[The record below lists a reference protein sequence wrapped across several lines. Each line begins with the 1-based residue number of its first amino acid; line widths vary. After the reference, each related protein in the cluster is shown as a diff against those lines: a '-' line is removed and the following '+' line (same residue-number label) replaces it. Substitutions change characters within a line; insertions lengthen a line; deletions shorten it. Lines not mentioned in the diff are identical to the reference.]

1 MDKNKCV
8 IYCRVSSREQE
19 ETGYSLPA
27 QEKLLI
33 DYANR
38 KGFEVVKVFSVAES
52 ASGAKQ
58 RKVFEEMM
66 EFMRKKDIPILLCE
80 KVDRLTRNLKEAV
93 VANDWL
99 EADIKRQ
106 IHFVKQN
113 LVINKDAKSDDKF
126 RWDIEIVLAKKYISN
141 LSEEVKKG
149 QKEKIAQG
157 WLPSKPPIGH
167 ETIGEKG
174 HKTHIIDTE
183 KSPFIKKA
191 FEYYATGNHSLVS
204 LREKLYEEGLR
215 TRNGSKLSKS
225 RLEDILRDPFY
236 MGSIRWN
243 DITYTNGLHKPLI
256 SKELFE
262 KVQFMLTRGKSPHYK
277 RHTFQFS
284 KMMECGE
291 CGGSIS
297 GEIQKGIIYYS
308 CKHNRPC
315 SQKGMS
321 KETDLDTSL
330 MGVFS
335 FFENITE
342 KEADV
347 IRDRIKADHKLEA
360 EYKENTLKSLDLRYN
375 ALQRQLDILYNDR
388 LSEKIS
394 QERWEGKQK
403 EINEE
408 QARIQNQITKLK
420 SEETKYFE
428 LYINILDLARRARE
442 IYERRS
448 PEERRLL
455 LSHIFSNLILK
466 DKKADTVLKSS
477 VEKIAKRVQEKIDAQ
492 KILERTQKTSES
504 IISKGFLF
512 TTSSNR
518 AIRSSDVRKNLR
530 TSKKPL
536 VNARHE
542 DSDLASSTLLIS
554 TLRLER
560 FSRPI

>member
-1 MDKNKCV
+1 MEKNKCV

-27 QEKLLI
+27 QEKLLVE
-33 DYANR
+33 YATR
-38 KGFEVVKVFSVAES
+38 KGFDVVKVFSIAES
-52 ASGAKQ
+52 ASGSKQ
-58 RKVFEEMM
+58 RKIFGEMI
-66 EFMRKKDIPILLCE
+66 EFISKKNIPILLCE

-93 VANDWL
+93 VANDWI
-99 EADIKRQ
+99 EADEKRQ

-113 LVINKDAKSDDKF
+113 LVIHRNAKSDEKF

-157 WLPSKPPIGH
+157 WLPAKPPLGYK
-167 ETIGEKG
+167 TVGEKG
-174 HKTHIIDTE
+174 HKTHVFDET
-183 KSPFIKKA
+183 KAPFMRKA
-191 FEYYATGNHSLVS
+191 FEYYSTGNYSLIS
-204 LREKLYEEGLR
+204 LREKLYEDGLR

-243 DITYTNGLHKPLI
+243 DITYTNGLHAPLV

-262 KVQFMLTRGKSPHYK
+262 KVQFTLTRGKSPHYK

-284 KMMECGE
+284 KMIECGE

-297 GEIQKGIIYYS
+297 GEIQKGTIYYS

-315 SQKGMS
+315 TQKGMT

-342 KEADV
+342 KEADI

-360 EYKENTLKSLDLRYN
+360 EYKENTLKALDQRYN
-375 ALQRQLDILYNDR
+375 SLQRQLDILYNDR
-388 LSEKIS
+388 LSEKITP
-394 QERWEGKQK
+394 EKWESKQK
-403 EINEE
+403 EINAE
-408 QARIQNQITKLK
+408 QAEIQNKITKLK
-420 SEETKYFE
+420 NEETKYFE

-442 IYERRS
+442 IYEKRS

-466 DKKADTVLKSS
+466 DKKANTVLKSS
-477 VEKIAKRVQEKIDAQ
+477 VKKISKRIQERIDAQ
-492 KILERTQKTSES
+492 QIFELKKP
-504 IISKGFLF
+504 
-512 TTSSNR
+512 N
-518 AIRSSDVRKNLR
+518 
-530 TSKKPL
+530 TSKVKSK
-536 VNARHE
+536 N
-542 DSDLASSTLLIS
+542 STKYKTLLG
-554 TLRLER
+554 R
-560 FSRPI
+560 

>member
-1 MDKNKCV
+1 MKNESV
-8 IYCRVSSREQE
+8 IYCRVSSKEQE

-33 DYANR
+33 EYGNR
-38 KGFEVVKVFSVAES
+38 KNFELVKSFAVAES

-58 RKVFEEMM
+58 RKIFGEMM
-66 EFMRKKDIPILLCE
+66 EFLKKKDIPILLCE
-80 KVDRLTRNLKEAV
+80 KVDRLTRNFVDAIT
-93 VANDWL
+93 ANDWL
-99 EADIKRQ
+99 EANEKRQ

-113 LVINKDAKSDDKF
+113 LVIHKNAKSDEKF

-157 WLPSKPPIGH
+157 WLPSKPPLGY

-191 FEYYATGNHSLVS
+191 FEYYSTGNYSLIS
-204 LREKLYEEGLR
+204 LREKLYEDGLR

-236 MGSIRWN
+236 MGYMRWK
-243 DITYTNGLHKPLI
+243 DITYTNGLHKPLV

-297 GEIQKGIIYYS
+297 GEIQKGTIYYS

-315 SQKGMS
+315 KQKGMT

-330 MGVFS
+330 MGVFR

-342 KEADV
+342 KEADI
-347 IRDRIKADHKLEA
+347 IRDRIKADHTLEA
-360 EYKENTLKSLDLRYN
+360 EYKESTLKALDLRYN
-375 ALQRQLDILYNDR
+375 SLQRQLDILYNDR
-388 LSEKIS
+388 LSEKIT
-394 QERWEGKQK
+394 QERWENKQK
-403 EINEE
+403 EINDE
-408 QARIQNQITKLK
+408 QAKIQNQITKLK
-420 SEETKYFE
+420 NEETKYFE

-442 IYERRS
+442 IYEKRS

-466 DKKADTVLKSS
+466 DKKADTVLKNS
-477 VEKIAKRVQEKIDAQ
+477 VKKISKRIQERIDAQ
-492 KILERTQKTSES
+492 NKFELK
-504 IISKGFLF
+504 KP
-512 TTSSNR
+512 N
-518 AIRSSDVRKNLR
+518 
-530 TSKKPL
+530 TSKVKSKLDPKYK
-536 VNARHE
+536 
-542 DSDLASSTLLIS
+542 TLL
-554 TLRLER
+554 RG
-560 FSRPI
+560 